1 MIDEAEFSDVTEA
14 LSRYRPAGPGAAKV
28 EAIASA
34 LARPRSSGRW
44 RWWSTAA
51 AAVVVAG
58 LAFLVWQSSRQ
69 PAPVSTDDIS
79 AEFSQAWLKQA
90 RVDLPWEIPQKPVV
104 VTIFIDWL
112 CLGCFVLDQNLI
124 QALEKLE
131 RLFPG
136 RITVIYED
144 WPWDSSCN
152 TAVTTNVHP
161 GACELARAV
170 RRARDRGRAREL
182 INWLR
187 DHQKTWKDTG
197 LPEAFR
203 VSSTEGQA
211 AVRESI
217 ARGQRV
223 KIMGTPTMFINGVR
237 IAEIMPA
244 QQIEW
249 AIRLELARA
258 EGRLRQ

>member
-1 MIDEAEFSDVTEA
+1 MIDESEFNHVVA
-14 LSRYRPAGPGAAKV
+14 VLGRYRPASPDTARV
-28 EAIASA
+28 EAIAAA
-34 LARPRSSGRW
+34 LARPRPSGHW
-44 RWWSTAA
+44 RWWSLTA

-58 LAFLVWQSSRQ
+58 IAFWVSQANHQRPVAMP
-69 PAPVSTDDIS
+69 PADIP

-90 RVDLPWEIPQKPVV
+90 RLDLPWATPQKPVV
-104 VTIFIDWL
+104 VTVFIDWL
-112 CLGCFVLDQNLI
+112 CVGCFVLDQNLI
-124 QALEKLE
+124 QALEELE

-152 TAVTTNVHP
+152 AAVTTDMRS

-170 RRARDRGRAREL
+170 RRARERGRATEL
-182 INWLR
+182 IGWIR

-197 LPEAFR
+197 LPSQFR
-203 VSSTEGQA
+203 VTATEGEA

-223 KIMGTPTMFINGVR
+223 KIQATPTMFINGVR
-237 IAEIMPA
+237 VEHIMSA
-244 QQIEW
+244 QHIEW

-258 EGRLRQ
+258 TAKPR